1 MKSKKIIPIGTERR
15 KYAQLGT
22 AGLYL
27 ANIYPATPSKFT
39 AKNIFIKILV
49 FFEKCNFLTNLLEIR
64 RVKIVITIKNTVANV
79 KNFIRDYI
87 FGLLI
92 KVKL

>member
-15 KYAQLGT
+15 KYAQFGI

-27 ANIYPATPSKFT
+27 ASIYPPTPSKFMT
-39 AKNIFIKILV
+39 KNIFIKSLV
-49 FFEKCNFLTNLLEIR
+49 FFEKCSFLTNLLEIR